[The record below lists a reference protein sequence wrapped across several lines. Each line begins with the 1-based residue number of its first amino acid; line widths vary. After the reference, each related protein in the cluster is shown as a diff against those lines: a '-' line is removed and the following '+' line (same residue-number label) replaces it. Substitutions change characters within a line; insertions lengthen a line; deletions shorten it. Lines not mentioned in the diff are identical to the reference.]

1 MAGDANFTSVS
12 LLLHGDGPDGSTTFT
27 DSSPTPKTI
36 TRFGDAQISTA
47 QSKFGTASC
56 ALDGSGD
63 YLTIPHN
70 TAFSIQG
77 GDFTIE
83 MWVRRAASGVS
94 HYLMS
99 KRSPTLADGWEW
111 RINATNF
118 MQFFHTGG
126 SSVIGDV
133 SVPSGAWCHIAV
145 CRSGSSLTMWIDGAA
160 AGAGTVSS
168 GTENTDTTMK
178 IGCDNVGSTGFNGH
192 IDDIRITKGVARYTA
207 SFTPPTAAFGDRLP
221 QVSGNVKDA
230 SGANAART
238 VRAYRRDTGALVGSA
253 TSNGTTGNYTID
265 CATDAEVTLVAF
277 DDATSGTYYNDQA
290 VRVIPD

>member
-47 QSKFGTASC
+47 QSKFGGSSIR
-56 ALDGSGD
+56 LDGTGD
-63 YLTIPHN
+63 YIK
-70 TAFSIQG
+70 A
-77 GDFTIE
+77 
-83 MWVRRAASGVS
+83 
-94 HYLMS
+94 
-99 KRSPTLADGWEW
+99 
-111 RINATNF
+111 
-118 MQFFHTGG
+118 
-126 SSVIGDV
+126 
-133 SVPSGAWCHIAV
+133 PSGAAFSLDADYTFEAWVYPLASAVACIFDTRTTGPQLSLTVNLNADGNISTYLHPNNYNSSGASYAANAWNHIAV
-145 CRSGSSLTMWIDGAA
+145 SRSGSTGRFFIN
-160 AGAGTVSS
+160 GTLCGTYSHTVPGNGGNACRIS
-168 GTENTDTTMK
+168 GNTDG
-178 IGCDNVGSTGFNGH
+178 ILNFNGYL
-192 IDDIRITKGVARYTA
+192 DDIRITKGIARYTA